1 MENLTVTQV
10 QGGTSMKVSNKTIF
24 MGDATKNER
33 NLTVQQSH
41 QKDKNAKGHKSFF
54 AGDLNK
60 NLDPIAQK
68 KKEAQKKAMKVV
80 SDVFANERK
89 VDEDMDKRSQNIDLM
104 KENIKEALEE
114 LKNIDAAKEELKKE
128 YGVTEE
134 NSGNEEY
141 QTRLNELNKNAEPLK
156 EEIANAEKTIKMENA
171 VIRGVKIERLK
182 THEMVDAQKQKDEI
196 LEAASDE
203 IVGML
208 IEEGKE
214 HVDEEQEK
222 KQEEAEKLAE
232 KEKADK
238 EQIEA
243 VKEKVEE
250 MKEFVEGIHKD
261 YVDED
266 ETEEMDVSM
275 YNVVELEQ
283 QRGAMKEEIE
293 NIVDK
298 MSLVIEDIK
307 GSCVDSKL

>member
-1 MENLTVTQV
+1 
-10 QGGTSMKVSNKTIF
+10 MKVSNKTIF
-24 MGDATKNER
+24 VGDGVKNER
-33 NLTVQQSH
+33 NLTIQESQK
-41 QKDKNAKGHKSFF
+41 KDKNAKGQKSFF
-54 AGDLNK
+54 AGDLNR

-89 VDEDMDKRSQNIDLM
+89 VDEDLSKRSQNIEQM
-104 KENIKEALEE
+104 KENMKEAQEE

-134 NSGNEEY
+134 KPGNEEY
-141 QTRLNELNKNAEPLK
+141 QARLLELNKNAEPFK

-182 THEMVDAQKQKDEI
+182 SHEMVDAQNQKDEI
-196 LEAASDE
+196 LKAASDE
-203 IVGML
+203 IIGML

-214 HVDEEQEK
+214 HVDEEQK
-222 KQEEAEKLAE
+222 KNEEEAEKLAE
-232 KEKADK
+232 EKKAEEK
-238 EQIEA
+238 QMEA

-250 MKEFVEGIHKD
+250 MKEFVEGVKKNHVNK
-261 YVDED
+261 
-266 ETEEMDVSM
+266 EESEEIDASI
-275 YNVVELEQ
+275 YDIVELEQ

-307 GSCVDSKL
+307 GSLVDSKL